1 MPLFKFN
8 CIFFI
13 LLAVVTLLAHFH
25 IERFQSTGAE
35 LLTTSWSTRTS
46 GKSQIDISKDF
57 IRISSND
64 PKMVTSAFQ
73 YLQQVPYGQLAM
85 FSAEIKSHNVIK
97 GAHPWNTA
105 RIAITQK
112 IDGIHD
118 QYLPLAIQSVIGTN
132 EWKTYKENFYIPP
145 DAKIVRFSVELHH
158 ATGSLEIRN
167 WRLYPVI
174 QLTLYS
180 WSRDIILYAWGGF
193 FMILIGSCFYTQQK
207 KILLRFL
214 LISFFAAIIIGV
226 SLPGDIKT
234 FIFENIDIQIDNA
247 NPLFSPISALP
258 WDLSK
263 VGHFVFFLGFGL
275 VLRLTASNTST
286 WKVLT
291 IIIMMAC
298 GTELVQIYVD
308 GRTPLVSD
316 VLIDTMGGTL
326 GVFFAR
332 IAYPFNLKY
341 WNHI

>member
-1 MPLFKFN
+1 M
-8 CIFFI
+8 FFI

-35 LLTTSWSTRTS
+35 LLTTSWSTRAS
-46 GKSQIDISKDF
+46 AKSQIDISKDF

-73 YLQQVPYGQLAM
+73 YLQHVPHGQLVI

-97 GAHPWNTA
+97 GTHPWNTA
-105 RIAITQK
+105 RVAITQK
-112 IDGIHD
+112 IDGIRD
-118 QYLPLAIQSVIGTN
+118 QYLPLAIQSLIGTN
-132 EWKTYKENFYIPP
+132 EWKTYQEHFYIPP
-145 DAKIVRFSVELHH
+145 DAKTVRFSVEMHH
-158 ATGSLEIRN
+158 ATGSFEIRN
-167 WRLYPVI
+167 WRLYPAI
-174 QLTLYS
+174 QLTPYS
-180 WSRDIILYAWGGF
+180 WSRDIILYTWGGF
-193 FMILIGSCFYTQQK
+193 FMVLIGSCFYTQRK
-207 KILLRFL
+207 KLLLHFL

-247 NPLFSPISALP
+247 NPLFSPISVLP

-275 VLRLTASNTST
+275 VLRLTASDTST

-291 IIIMMAC
+291 IIVMMAC
-298 GTELVQIYVD
+298 GTELIQIYID
-308 GRTPLVSD
+308 RRTPLLSD

-326 GVFFAR
+326 GVFFAS
-332 IAYPFNLKY
+332 IAFAFNPKY
-341 WNHI
+341 